1 VNCSSQQVPSKV
13 TRCVVTLGCGGVRLT
28 PNHPQPAVSLRN
40 RRHLHAARYGVSKS
54 RVAVTAI
61 VATHIALFST
71 IWSSQIVLHT
81 AQWAFAPLILSEG
94 TVLSSRNTR
103 LVPCHLLP

>member
-1 VNCSSQQVPSKV
+1 MECGFHRTILNVPLV
-13 TRCVVTLGCGGVRLT
+13 YVIGGISA
-28 PNHPQPAVSLRN
+28 QFDM
-40 RRHLHAARYGVSKS
+40 GVSKS

-81 AQWAFAPLILSEG
+81 AQWAFAPLILSQG